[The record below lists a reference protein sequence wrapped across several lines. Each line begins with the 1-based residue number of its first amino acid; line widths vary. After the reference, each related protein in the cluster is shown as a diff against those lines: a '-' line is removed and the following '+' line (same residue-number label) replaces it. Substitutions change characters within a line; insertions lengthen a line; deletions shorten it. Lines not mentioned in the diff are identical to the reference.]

1 MFDLSKIF
9 DFSKK
14 FALPDTFLKSKN
26 YCARNSKESLNPRF
40 IIKSSYNGVHSVV
53 IY

>member
-9 DFSKK
+9 DLSK

-26 YCARNSKESLNPRF
+26 YCTAEIFRKTYKFDLNP
-40 IIKSSYNGVHSVV
+40 SCMAL
-53 IY
+53 